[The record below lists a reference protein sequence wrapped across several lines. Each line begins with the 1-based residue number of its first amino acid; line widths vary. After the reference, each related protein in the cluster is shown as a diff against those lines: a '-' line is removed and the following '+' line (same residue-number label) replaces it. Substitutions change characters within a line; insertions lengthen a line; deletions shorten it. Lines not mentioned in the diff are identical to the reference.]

1 MYNEGRAVV
10 KDVQKT
16 IGEVKAIG
24 KEVTGILGWIKNFF
38 AEPATDLGNTQ
49 ELKPTKKEK
58 VKFDE
63 KAIYTEIG
71 DKLVVFFKNF
81 RDCAEAI
88 RIEEE
93 KIEQIYDP
101 DGETYER
108 SIRLVIAKAQ
118 LEQMGADLT
127 EYMVYH
133 VPPDLKDLYTRVNDM
148 ICTVKVKQELA
159 RKAEVRKKAQ
169 REAQA
174 REAADRAW
182 FLSACTV
189 AVILVSIYM
198 AGLMW
203 AINRMTH
210 GGM

>member
-88 RIEEE
+88 
-93 KIEQIYDP
+93 QN
-101 DGETYER
+101 
-108 SIRLVIAKAQ
+108 S
-118 LEQMGADLT
+118 
-127 EYMVYH
+127 
-133 VPPDLKDLYTRVNDM
+133 
-148 ICTVKVKQELA
+148 
-159 RKAEVRKKAQ
+159 
-169 REAQA
+169 
-174 REAADRAW
+174 
-182 FLSACTV
+182 
-189 AVILVSIYM
+189 
-198 AGLMW
+198 
-203 AINRMTH
+203 
-210 GGM
+210 